1 MNGQWR
7 GKVGGLKSR
16 GRKVR
21 RRRSEGER
29 TEEEEE
35 AKMEQ
40 NRWQGKIARSKG
52 SRSWGLSLYRA
63 KSAQSRH
70 IADKYN
76 NWIVWFLYGLVG
88 AGNYYNKVDL
98 W

>member
-1 MNGQWR
+1 MGS
-7 GKVGGLKSR
+7 GGERWEVLESR

-40 NRWQGKIARSKG
+40 YRVARKHC
-52 SRSWGLSLYRA
+52 
-63 KSAQSRH
+63 K
-70 IADKYN
+70 
-76 NWIVWFLYGLVG
+76 
-88 AGNYYNKVDL
+88 
-98 W
+98 